1 MNITKKS
8 RGIKMDVVLNSDV
21 KGLGKKGEKVS
32 VSEGYA
38 RNFLFPRKLA
48 SEINA
53 QLMSELKNKESSEK
67 FKADEELKAAKN
79 FASKING
86 QTVVIKA
93 KGGANGKLFGSVT
106 AKEIANIVTTKFS
119 VKVDKRKISVD
130 DIKAFGTY
138 NAQVRLHPQV
148 TADFKVQVTE
158 E

>member
-1 MNITKKS
+1 
-8 RGIKMDVVLNSDV
+8 MDVVLNADV

-67 FKADEELKAAKN
+67 FKADEELKAAKAN
-79 FASKING
+79 AEKING
-86 QTVVIKA
+86 QTIVLKA
-93 KGGANGKLFGSVT
+93 KGGSNGKLFGSVT
-106 AKEIANIVTTKFS
+106 AKEIAVEVNNKYHVGA
-119 VKVDKRKISVD
+119 DKRKIAVD

-138 NAQVRLHPQV
+138 NAQVRLHPKV
-148 TADFKVQVTE
+148 TADFKVQVVE
-158 E
+158 L

>member
-1 MNITKKS
+1 ME
-8 RGIKMDVVLNSDV
+8 VLLKSDV

-38 RNFLFPRKLA
+38 RNFLFPRGLA
-48 SEINA
+48 AEMNA

-106 AKEIANIVTTKFS
+106 AKEIANVVSTKFAI
-119 VKVDKRKISVD
+119 KVDKRKISVD

>member
-1 MNITKKS
+1 ME
-8 RGIKMDVVLNSDV
+8 VLLKSDV

-38 RNFLFPRKLA
+38 RNFLFPRGLA
-48 SEINA
+48 AEMNA

-106 AKEIANIVTTKFS
+106 AKEIANVVTTKFS
-119 VKVDKRKISVD
+119 VKVDKRKIAVD

-158 E
+158 A

>member
-1 MNITKKS
+1 ME
-8 RGIKMDVVLNSDV
+8 VLLKSDV

-38 RNFLFPRKLA
+38 RNFLFPRGLA
-48 SEINA
+48 AEMNA